1 MQISSARV
9 AVLAVIMGAIFL
21 GTAPIF
27 FRLGEAGP
35 AAIAFW
41 RVALSLPFTY
51 LWMRLESSEST
62 SIRNR
67 VSNLSNSS
75 FLVFPTKLPQIVIVI
90 LAGLFWV
97 GDLVSWH
104 WSLSATNVANST
116 FFATSSPIF
125 VTVMAWLF
133 LGERYQRLFFA
144 GALFTLLGSAT
155 LMSASI
161 VYGNGTILGDGL
173 GLITALCFGSYV
185 LLVRSL
191 RSRMGAGAIMF
202 WTGLISTPFF
212 LIISILS
219 NELLFPQSMGG
230 WFALLGLA
238 LITHLAGQGL
248 LAYGLGKVQAGPASI
263 LVLLEP
269 LMAAALGW
277 LILFE
282 SLNVLQ
288 IVGGVMILGGIILI
302 RNRTT

>member
-35 AAIAFW
+35 TAIAFW

-75 FLVFPTKLPQIVIVI
+75 FLVFPNKLPQIVIVI